1 MGVLLVT
8 SACLAG
14 AETAIT
20 TLWPWKV
27 KKIAEEEGE
36 KSPFRLLEQVVVVV
50 VGVVLLVLLRSTLY
64 NNNTNY

>member
-1 MGVLLVT
+1 MYIFTGVPPPLWTCALLCVLLVT

-27 KKIAEEEGE
+27 YICEH
-36 KSPFRLLEQVVVVV
+36 
-50 VGVVLLVLLRSTLY
+50 
-64 NNNTNY
+64 TNQPH